1 MSHLQ
6 NIVQALDEQI
16 QGIERLPQGTLA
28 QIEERVLDVSAKQ
41 LLFDGMRI
49 HRTDCPNFLLLTY
62 PQGSWQVTEYPVSVL
77 NRDKFPTTRYI
88 LRQQHV
94 GVWHGREECIH
105 VIAQHWDQQPSQEEL
120 AEIVERFKG
129 FEERLK

>member
-6 NIVQALDEQI
+6 NIVQALEKQI
-16 QGIERLPQGTLA
+16 QGIERLPQEVLA
-28 QIEERVLDVSAKQ
+28 LIEECVLDVPAKQ

-49 HRTDCPNFLLLTY
+49 HCTDCPHFLLLTY
-62 PQGSWQVTEYPVSVL
+62 PEGNWQLTEYPVSAL

-88 LRQQHV
+88 LRQQPV
-94 GVWHGREECIH
+94 GVWHGREECIR
-105 VIAQHWDQQPSQEEL
+105 VIAQHWDEQPGEGEL
-120 AEIVERFKG
+120 AQVVERFKG